1 MPPYLNAVIG
11 DYQVTGYLGEGGMGQ
26 VYRAVHTL
34 LGHTV
39 AIKILNF
46 SGGESVLVQRF
57 LNEARIQANLHHPG
71 VAAFY
76 EFIEFQGKPVIVM
89 EYVDGQTIQEITAA
103 RGPWKIEDAVPIFC
117 SCATTLEYI
126 HAQGIVH
133 RDLKSANLKINS
145 KGELKLLDFGI
156 ATHQMVARLTT
167 AGFVIGSFQSI
178 SPEQARGEQAVPA
191 SDIWSFGVLAYE
203 MLTSTLPFEGST
215 QMELFSKIM
224 RATYTPPTVLK
235 PGIPT
240 EMEHII
246 ARCLRRK
253 PQDRYPSMLAV
264 KRDLE
269 RIPLAAGPGSGWRLA
284 LPAAGALASLL
295 DGLLP
300 SRRLKWSAAG
310 VAAALLIL
318 AAVLLFLPKPP
329 PHAAHGNLPPPS
341 PPPATSTAESR
352 QVMVDVVEG
361 SAEVWEGNK
370 LLGQTPFA
378 LTRGLGT
385 SVTLTLRQP
394 GFSDLP
400 VQFDIGER
408 AEFVFTMQRSAPQ
421 P

>member
-39 AIKILNF
+39 AIKILNL
-46 SGGESVLVQRF
+46 SGESVLVQRF
-57 LNEARIQANLHHPG
+57 LNEARIQASLHHPG

-76 EFIEFQGKPVIVM
+76 EFTEFQGKPVIVM
-89 EYVDGQTIQEITAA
+89 EYVDGQTIQEITAS
-103 RGPWKIEDAVPIFC
+103 RGHWKIEDAVPILA
-117 SCATTLEYI
+117 SCAATLEYI

-133 RDLKSANLKINS
+133 RDLKSANLKITS

-156 ATHQMVARLTT
+156 ATNQMVARLTT

-203 MLTSTLPFEGST
+203 MLTGTLPFEGST

-224 RATYTPPTVLK
+224 QATYTPPTVLK
-235 PGIPT
+235 AGIPV

-253 PQDRYPSMLAV
+253 PQDRYPSMLAL
-264 KRDLE
+264 KQDLE
-269 RIPLAAGPGSGWRLA
+269 RIPLEAGLGS
-284 LPAAGALASLL
+284 GALASLL
-295 DGLLP
+295 DRLLP
-300 SRRLKWSAAG
+300 SWRLKWSAAG

-318 AAVLLFLPKPP
+318 AAVLLNLPKPH
-329 PHAAHGNLPPPS
+329 PHAANRILPPPN

-352 QVMVDVVEG
+352 QVIVDVVEG
-361 SAEVWEGNK
+361 SAEVWEGNE
-370 LLGQTPFA
+370 LLGPTPFT
-378 LTRGLGT
+378 LTRNLGT

-408 AEFVFTMQRSAPQ
+408 AEYVFTMQRSAPQ

>member
-11 DYQVTGYLGEGGMGQ
+11 VYQVTGYLGEGGMGQ

-39 AIKILNF
+39 AIKILNLG
-46 SGGESVLVQRF
+46 GGESVLVQRF
-57 LNEARIQANLHHPG
+57 LNEASIQANLHHPG

-89 EYVDGQTIQEITAA
+89 EYVDGQTIQEITAF
-103 RGPWKIEDAVPIFC
+103 RGHWKIEDAVPILS
-117 SCATTLEYI
+117 SCAAILEYI
-126 HAQGIVH
+126 HSQGIVH
-133 RDLKSANLKINS
+133 RDLKSANLKITS

-156 ATHQMVARLTT
+156 ATSQMVSRLTA

-203 MLTSTLPFEGST
+203 MLTGTLPFEGYT

-224 RATYTPPTVLK
+224 QATYTPPTVLK
-235 PGIPT
+235 PGIPV
-240 EMEHII
+240 EMDRII

-264 KRDLE
+264 KQDLE
-269 RIPLAAGPGSGWRLA
+269 RIPLDAGLRWA
-284 LPAAGALASLL
+284 FPAARAMVIQL
-295 DGLLP
+295 DRLLP

-318 AAVLLFLPKPP
+318 AAVLLFLPKPN
-329 PHAAHGNLPPPS
+329 PHASNYNLPPFS
-341 PPPATSTAESR
+341 PPPASSTAESR
-352 QVMVDVVEG
+352 QVIVDVVEG
-361 SAEVWEGNK
+361 NAEVWEGNK
-370 LLGQTPFA
+370 PLGRTPFTF
-378 LTRGLGT
+378 TRSPGT

-394 GFSDLP
+394 GFSDLA

-408 AEFVFTMQRSAPQ
+408 TEYVFTMQRSAPQ